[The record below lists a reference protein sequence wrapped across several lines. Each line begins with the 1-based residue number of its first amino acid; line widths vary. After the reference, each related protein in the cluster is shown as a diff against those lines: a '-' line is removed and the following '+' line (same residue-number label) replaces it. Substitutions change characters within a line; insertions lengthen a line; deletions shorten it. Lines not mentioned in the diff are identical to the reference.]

1 MKSLLQKMKFGY
13 PYPLGYPIQVVMRGP
28 KKLSIVGWLY
38 QRYSKR
44 AKPEDILISERIIE
58 FPLLEQWF
66 GSSFKEN
73 RVTALEIGHV
83 ASSVALE
90 LASLGHSVT
99 GIDLRPYPFAHP
111 NLTSLVG
118 DFLRHNF
125 RKMYDC
131 IYSISTIEHFGF
143 TKRYDGKEDADN
155 SLDEDAF
162 RKIAELLKPT
172 GVAIVSMPY
181 CRTLVPS
188 TWFRIY
194 TRETLSSKLS
204 KYFKIKEQRFFKRID
219 NQWTEAKDHSEDPV
233 SARDG
238 VAMFLLA
245 KP

>member
-1 MKSLLQKMKFGY
+1 MKFGY

-44 AKPEDILISERIIE
+44 TRPEDILISERIVE
-58 FPLLEQWF
+58 FPLVQQWF
-66 GSSFKEN
+66 GKSFKEN
-73 RVTALEIGHV
+73 KIEALEIGHV

-90 LASLGHSVT
+90 LASLGYSVT

-118 DFLRHNF
+118 DFLRYNF
-125 RKMYDC
+125 DKTYDC

-143 TKRYDGKEDADN
+143 TKRYDGKEDVDN
-155 SLDEDAF
+155 SLDEEAF
-162 RKIAELLKPT
+162 AKISRLLKPN
-172 GVAIVSMPY
+172 GAAIVSMPY
-181 CRTLVPS
+181 CRALVPS

-204 KYFKIKEQRFFKRID
+204 KHFKIKEQRFFKRID